1 MAPKAKKNAKAK
13 AKAKAKAAAPKA
25 QAVAEFHGPPSQY
38 MIVFG
43 SIEKCMKAGTQC
55 LRFGPGPVS
64 YQWKWSLLEEAFP
77 GVAMSTIQHRCVETV
92 CVNPLIVKASLIGSE
107 VAYSGVHEMEEPY
120 FYITA
125 PLDEA
130 QDVDVLAVDTP
141 ITAQTPTVMTWGNG
155 ILEVYELTIFQVPR
169 EFFQA
174 LVNSVP

>member
-43 SIEKCMKAGTQC
+43 SIEKCMQGGTQC

-77 GVAMSTIQHRCVETV
+77 GVAMSTIQHRRVDTV

-125 PLDEA
+125 PLVEA